1 LTWLT
6 PCHDCSSFLEL
17 RLANAQEAGKR
28 SLHSIFFDAVDNYA
42 DFLCV
47 HTSFSESNVME
58 RELQFQDFPSDIA
71 PSGLPSSSERDGNLK
86 ANSLFIPESAEKSP
100 PLFSLQFCQQF
111 FDVDT
116 AVVIRRVLY
125 SMVPRLN
132 MNFIT
137 QSIRP
142 HPDLFGPFW
151 IALTLLFTA
160 CVGNQLGEM
169 FNAIHGDGTVRHAV
183 LNFRIVTLM
192 ASVIFA
198 YAFLVPGL
206 FIVFFIWRNMDDM
219 YTLLELICS
228 YGYSL
233 SVFIPISLLWAIN
246 IQWFR
251 WLLTLFGVFLSGG
264 VLLLSIWPVVR
275 KHSRLVCKMFTAP
288 IIGAYLNSIVD
299 FLWRFGVYVSY
310 AFGDGCLPDGKKT
323 FSAERTVT
331 SHLRSL
337 LSKMHNDVDQAF
349 MHQWSAVSLNTN
361 VSALRFTPQGDILA
375 VAYANGVVRCF
386 QVASGQEVATIS
398 TSERPSAC
406 NDVCWYPTG
415 HYLFAAKE
423 DGTVIMH
430 DYRMG
435 KLHSAS
441 MCHSV
446 AVTYLVAHPKSPLLI
461 SCSASTFT
469 VDSTIR
475 FWDLRSVSP
484 LLTVS
489 SSGGAIYTMDCD
501 SSGMRLATGG
511 ADGLIH
517 ICDATTGA
525 VFDVICGEFNR
536 TPITSVNFSMDGLYL
551 LVSRQE
557 WPVKLWKVSNKT
569 AIRKFIGSK
578 NLYYV
583 IRSKLLGRYVISG
596 SEDGRV
602 FVWDCD
608 STDVVARLP
617 HKPAVLT
624 VDGCD
629 KQQMLLASA
638 SVGHGGSVKL
648 GTLYKVEQRH
658 GSKESYFNCESSCDE
673 VIKDILPSCYYQSIA
688 ISVLDKLPIWH
699 LRTLLSWMPSFKG
712 RNDSLSLKGIQLL
725 CMNLAGEVD
734 SPSVSALFK
743 VDIAASQRLPLPMVF
758 EVESRQKLWNRRKGA
773 YDMSPWTLV
782 GMRQFRMF
790 RLQQLLSGDAVLGP
804 VTAIKVEQYQRAQS
818 DLRALI
824 SWTPNSKYPSCYYYL
839 TWTNN
844 ITSTARVFLIDGLFA
859 YELDHL
865 TYESNYTVLIRS
877 ISSKKPYRLTSSPAT
892 VMFKSMSCLQANNF
906 SFLKCPPGPVRQLKW
921 SITNHTVVVSWLPP
935 DFYDNKANENLTT
948 TYHINFRSLIGIN
961 RCLTHFE
968 RTLTLPTN
976 VTNASFG
983 PVSDDCLY
991 GVDIAARVNNSL
1003 GKYAHAT
1010 LNITSMLLEASED
1023 ERNFD
1028 DLFLNPIYFAVPAL
1042 FIVLCL
1048 TLAGVYMWRQRKR
1061 KAPKVDIPMYNVQQ
1075 VVTKTLDQQLDAP
1088 IEHKN
1093 LPSDRIQSTDVLCK
1107 SSDLFASIEFDALL
1121 GEGTFGCIYRAKC
1134 SAPGFE
1140 KFVAVKTMK
1149 GFNGSEAKE
1158 HLVKE
1163 IELLSRLPK
1172 HPNVTEFLGYCDRP
1186 GLLLL
1191 ILEYCPQGNLKR
1203 FLKTNDPRCH
1213 PEGFEIT
1220 NFLPPAL
1227 YYGRQIALGMEHLNA
1242 HNLVHRDLAARN
1254 ILVSDG
1260 GKTVKVSDF
1269 GLSRSGAI
1277 YLQMVGGRLP
1287 VRWMAPESIFVRMFS
1302 NKSDVW
1308 SFGIVLWEIV
1318 TVDLNPYPGVDIAQL
1333 FHFLKMGYR
1342 MEKPENCS
1350 QALYS
1355 VMMRC
1360 WNTRPECRPSFT
1372 ELREEIEALLPLC
1385 TVNTP
1390 SC

>member
-1 LTWLT
+1 MVLEREANQQTSYLFYFQIAGIRRYVKNVVQSSVYGLTFTSSKHCCTKTSKLNTNTRTQPLPKKLWNNLDWTATVEKTHSAWLFPKPFNGENRRVT
-6 PCHDCSSFLEL
+6 AKKTNSTYLEIL
-17 RLANAQEAGKR
+17 NICENE
-28 SLHSIFFDAVDNYA
+28 SSIFFDAVDNYA

-288 IIGAYLNSIVD
+288 IIGAYLNSITS
-299 FLWRFGVYVSY
+299 FGVLACMLATHLAMAVFLMVCTGSSTSPLD
-310 AFGDGCLPDGKKT
+310 AQT
-323 FSAERTVT
+323 TVT
-331 SHLRSL
+331 
-337 LSKMHNDVDQAF
+337 
-349 MHQWSAVSLNTN
+349 
-361 VSALRFTPQGDILA
+361 
-375 VAYANGVVRCF
+375 
-386 QVASGQEVATIS
+386 TI
-398 TSERPSAC
+398 
-406 NDVCWYPTG
+406 
-415 HYLFAAKE
+415 
-423 DGTVIMH
+423 
-430 DYRMG
+430 
-435 KLHSAS
+435 
-441 MCHSV
+441 
-446 AVTYLVAHPKSPLLI
+446 
-461 SCSASTFT
+461 T

-638 SVGHGGSVKL
+638 SV
-648 GTLYKVEQRH
+648 
-658 GSKESYFNCESSCDE
+658 
-673 VIKDILPSCYYQSIA
+673 
-688 ISVLDKLPIWH
+688 
-699 LRTLLSWMPSFKG
+699 
-712 RNDSLSLKGIQLL
+712 
-725 CMNLAGEVD
+725 
-734 SPSVSALFK
+734 
-743 VDIAASQRLPLPMVF
+743 
-758 EVESRQKLWNRRKGA
+758 
-773 YDMSPWTLV
+773 
-782 GMRQFRMF
+782 
-790 RLQQLLSGDAVLGP
+790 
-804 VTAIKVEQYQRAQS
+804 
-818 DLRALI
+818 
-824 SWTPNSKYPSCYYYL
+824 
-839 TWTNN
+839 
-844 ITSTARVFLIDGLFA
+844 
-859 YELDHL
+859 
-865 TYESNYTVLIRS
+865 
-877 ISSKKPYRLTSSPAT
+877 
-892 VMFKSMSCLQANNF
+892 
-906 SFLKCPPGPVRQLKW
+906 
-921 SITNHTVVVSWLPP
+921 
-935 DFYDNKANENLTT
+935 
-948 TYHINFRSLIGIN
+948 
-961 RCLTHFE
+961 
-968 RTLTLPTN
+968 
-976 VTNASFG
+976 
-983 PVSDDCLY
+983 
-991 GVDIAARVNNSL
+991 
-1003 GKYAHAT
+1003 
-1010 LNITSMLLEASED
+1010 
-1023 ERNFD
+1023 
-1028 DLFLNPIYFAVPAL
+1028 
-1042 FIVLCL
+1042 
-1048 TLAGVYMWRQRKR
+1048 AGVYMWRQRKR

-1260 GKTVKVSDF
+1260 RPFVRLRKCMLRCSGGKTVKVSDF

>member
-1 LTWLT
+1 MVLEREANQQTSYLFYFQIAGIRRYVKNVVQSSVYGLTFTSSKHCCTKTSKLNTNTRTQPLPKKLWNNLDWTATVEKTHSAWLFPKPFNGENRRVTAKKTNSTYLEILNICENERVYSLTWLT

-183 LNFRIVTLM
+183 LNFRIGKPFVQFLNSYLLSLSQITLM

-288 IIGAYLNSIVD
+288 IIGAYLNSITS
-299 FLWRFGVYVSY
+299 FGVLACMLATHLAMAVFLMVCTGSSTSPLD
-310 AFGDGCLPDGKKT
+310 AQT
-323 FSAERTVT
+323 TVT
-331 SHLRSL
+331 TIT
-337 LSKMHNDVDQAF
+337 DQAF

-446 AVTYLVAHPKSPLLI
+446 A
-461 SCSASTFT
+461 

-638 SVGHGGSVKL
+638 SV
-648 GTLYKVEQRH
+648 
-658 GSKESYFNCESSCDE
+658 
-673 VIKDILPSCYYQSIA
+673 
-688 ISVLDKLPIWH
+688 
-699 LRTLLSWMPSFKG
+699 
-712 RNDSLSLKGIQLL
+712 
-725 CMNLAGEVD
+725 
-734 SPSVSALFK
+734 
-743 VDIAASQRLPLPMVF
+743 
-758 EVESRQKLWNRRKGA
+758 
-773 YDMSPWTLV
+773 
-782 GMRQFRMF
+782 
-790 RLQQLLSGDAVLGP
+790 
-804 VTAIKVEQYQRAQS
+804 
-818 DLRALI
+818 
-824 SWTPNSKYPSCYYYL
+824 
-839 TWTNN
+839 
-844 ITSTARVFLIDGLFA
+844 
-859 YELDHL
+859 
-865 TYESNYTVLIRS
+865 
-877 ISSKKPYRLTSSPAT
+877 
-892 VMFKSMSCLQANNF
+892 
-906 SFLKCPPGPVRQLKW
+906 
-921 SITNHTVVVSWLPP
+921 
-935 DFYDNKANENLTT
+935 
-948 TYHINFRSLIGIN
+948 
-961 RCLTHFE
+961 
-968 RTLTLPTN
+968 
-976 VTNASFG
+976 
-983 PVSDDCLY
+983 
-991 GVDIAARVNNSL
+991 
-1003 GKYAHAT
+1003 
-1010 LNITSMLLEASED
+1010 
-1023 ERNFD
+1023 
-1028 DLFLNPIYFAVPAL
+1028 
-1042 FIVLCL
+1042 
-1048 TLAGVYMWRQRKR
+1048 AGVYMWRQRKR

-1260 GKTVKVSDF
+1260 RPFVRLRKCMLRCSGGKTVKVSDF